1 MILLE
6 IWTKANNK
14 VFFPFAAFISLP
26 SDVSRVMELA
36 GGGLLQVWV
45 LVLVL
50 LAVMLL
56 HRPNWLQP
64 LAVRARKSIV
74 SLGQKERLVELK
86 SFNWNILPTMHLSRS
101 QGLIFVSTSVEL
113 AFGVASVWVSLQ
125 VALPMAGFWIVTIAV
140 VGGCWRLNCSMA
152 PTDPRPIWKEM
163 GMKNDNTRWWKG
175 LMKGFGFCLHIVGG

>member
-1 MILLE
+1 
-6 IWTKANNK
+6 
-14 VFFPFAAFISLP
+14 
-26 SDVSRVMELA
+26 MEL
-36 GGGLLQVWV
+36 
-45 LVLVL
+45 
-50 LAVMLL
+50 
-56 HRPNWLQP
+56 
-64 LAVRARKSIV
+64 
-74 SLGQKERLVELK
+74 E

-163 GMKNDNTRWWKG
+163 GMKNDNNVVDGKESQDFVFVFAPVPFELVLRAVFVSVA
-175 LMKGFGFCLHIVGG
+175 LQVAL